1 MPLSTPKKTPNVLPF
16 SEIKSF
22 PSGSHWFC
30 PRRNYDDLIDYDEPD
45 EPEED
50 MSAATKHEMI
60 QDGKKRHAIAY
71 KFSIILGLD
80 PEISRELR
88 DAHFGHLDKLF
99 TSCDKCVRNWHRG
112 RKSYLKDLAE

>member
-1 MPLSTPKKTPNVLPF
+1 LPLSTPKKTPNVLPF

-30 PRRNYDDLIDYDEPD
+30 PRRNDDDLIDYDEPD